1 MTTISPDPFPTGG
14 LRSLSPRE
22 AMQRAAALACTLPKD
37 NAPACT
43 GQVNISIFFDGTGN
57 NRLEDYEGIP
67 ADEQTEAMKS
77 GVPPKSPESF
87 PPDKRKHSNVVRIF
101 HAHKDDRDNGFY
113 AHYVPGVGTP
123 FAEIGDTGGVLG
135 SAAAAGG
142 EARILWGMMK
152 LLNSPY
158 DYVCHGDLISDSQA
172 KPIVNKL
179 SSFWS
184 PHWQRR
190 NELRQWQERLKVA
203 LQGKKPEITQIN
215 LSVFGFSRGAAQA
228 RAFTNWLF
236 EVCEQE
242 EGVWIFAG
250 IPIRL
255 HFLGIFDTVASV
267 GIADLSSNGIV
278 EGHQGWADHTMEIH
292 PAIEQCVHYVAGHE
306 VRACFPLDSVR
317 VRETYPPNAKEVMY
331 PGAHSDVGGG
341 YAPGALGIS
350 PAPGSFMSTIP
361 GANMYREARMA
372 GVALMHLD
380 ELSKGDRA
388 DLTPSPEVISNFNR
402 YVSAAAIG
410 DGPVEEMHAR
420 HMGLYFSYR
429 FKYRL
434 NYKDRPWYMRAS
446 DKHRGHLDKTSR
458 TVLLRLAD
466 LRSPKSPTDP
476 AYDPQQALAY
486 HEAATKSA
494 GIEHVYSHDVRY
506 QQLRKVVES
515 IDTGKL
521 SSPVEQLFDDYVHDS
536 MAGFIDMG
544 MNEYAANGMGI
555 MKFRKIFNKN
565 G

>member
-1 MTTISPDPFPTGG
+1 MEQVRAMKAGESPRPPE
-14 LRSLSPRE
+14 SLSPD
-22 AMQRAAALACTLPKD
+22 L
-37 NAPACT
+37 
-43 GQVNISIFFDGTGN
+43 
-57 NRLEDYEGIP
+57 
-67 ADEQTEAMKS
+67 
-77 GVPPKSPESF
+77 
-87 PPDKRKHSNVVRIF
+87 RKHSNVVRLF
-101 HAHKDDRDNGFY
+101 HTHKVAPRSGFY
-113 AHYVPGVGTP
+113 GHYIPGVGTP
-123 FAEIGDTGGVLG
+123 FDKISDTGGPLG

-142 EARILWGMMK
+142 EARILWAFTR
-152 LLNSPY
+152 LLNSTH
-158 DYVCHGDLISDSQA
+158 DYVRHDVLMTDDVA
-172 KPIVNKL
+172 KSMVDRL

-190 NELRQWQERLKVA
+190 NELRYWQDKLKAA
-203 LQGKKPEITQIN
+203 LRGKKPEITQIN

-228 RAFTNWLF
+228 RTFTNWLF
-236 EVCEQE
+236 EVCEQKD
-242 EGVWIFAG
+242 GGWLFAG

-267 GIADLSSNGIV
+267 GLADLSSNGIV

-350 PAPGSFMSTIP
+350 PSPNDFMSTIP
-361 GANMYREARMA
+361 AANMYREARMA
-372 GVALMHLD
+372 GVPLMHLD

-388 DLTPSPEVISNFNR
+388 DLTPSPEAISTFNS
-402 YVSAAAIG
+402 YVQAAAIG

-434 NYKDRPWYMRAS
+434 NYQSRPWYVRAS
-446 DKHRGHLDKTSR
+446 GKDRGYLEKTSK
-458 TVLLRLAD
+458 TILLRLAE
-466 LRSPKSPTDP
+466 LRYPQSPADPT
-476 AYDPQQALAY
+476 YDPQQALAY
-486 HEAATKSA
+486 HEAVTKAA
-494 GIEHVYSHDVRY
+494 GIDNVDRHSVKF

-515 IDTGKL
+515 IETAKL
-521 SSPVEQLFDDYVHDS
+521 SPPVERLFDDYVHDS

-544 MNEYAANGMGI
+544 MNEYLANGLGI
-555 MKFRKIFNKN
+555 MKLRKTFDKN